1 MSEVHDDDVYVED
14 DDRDEADGKRVGR
27 VGRWKMRARRKWSQ
41 WVESSIPED
50 DDGPENLPLI
60 LHGTRGRIIL
70 AASTV
75 VVLGAW
81 VVMMIAVLG

>member
-1 MSEVHDDDVYVED
+1 MSEVHDDDVYVDD
-14 DDRDEADGKRVGR
+14 DDRDEVDGQRVGR
-27 VGRWKMRARRKWSQ
+27 VGRWKKRARRKWSQ
-41 WVESSIPED
+41 WLESSVPED

-60 LHGTRGRIIL
+60 LQGKRGRIIL

-81 VVMMIAVLG
+81 VVMMMALLG